1 MSTTILA
8 RSDQGL
14 VKSLTRVPREVRAT
28 PKTPRP
34 SRKERREARRIREYD
49 VTSANLNPRVID
61 TQIRSVALWPRA
73 YR

>member
-8 RSDQGL
+8 RNDQGL

-28 PKTPRP
+28 PKNPRP
-34 SRKERREARRIREYD
+34 SRKERREARLVRDHD
-49 VTSANLNPRVID
+49 VTSGNLNPRVID